1 MTEEPGVLAELRG
14 DLLDRRAPLRGQIY
28 SIVRRLIVTGR
39 LRPGD
44 VVSEPLIANRLGVSR
59 TPVREAVKR
68 LSDEGLIDVYAQSG
82 TFVTDISRNAI
93 EEAFV
98 IRAALELESVARAAR
113 RMDARH
119 AANLTEIMRRHEE
132 NLAENQYADA
142 IDADDEFHRYIAEI
156 NQMRMLWRAV
166 DISKAHMDRGR
177 LLVLPR
183 PGKGEETLLQHGRI
197 LEALIARDVEE
208 ATEAM
213 RSHLGVTRDN
223 ILEQLGDNGPA
234 GRRGAGAHASAL
246 PAAP

>member
-1 MTEEPGVLAELRG
+1 MTEEPGVLTELRG
-14 DLLDRRAPLRGQIY
+14 ELLDRRAPLRGQIY
-28 SIVRRLIVTGR
+28 AIVRRLIVTGR

-44 VVSEPLIANRLGVSR
+44 VVSEPLIAKRLGVSR

-82 TFVTDISRNAI
+82 TFVTDISLQAI

-98 IRAALELESVARAAR
+98 IRAALELESVARAVP

-132 NLAENQYADA
+132 NLAGNQFADA

-183 PGKGEETLLQHGRI
+183 PGQGALTLEQHARI
-197 LEALIARDVEE
+197 LDALIARDVEE
-208 ATEAM
+208 AVEAM
-213 RSHLGVTRDN
+213 RSHLGITLAN
-223 ILEQLGDNGPA
+223 ILEQVGEDGPE
-234 GRRGAGAHASAL
+234 SW
-246 PAAP
+246 PAAEAEAAF

>member
-1 MTEEPGVLAELRG
+1 MTEEPGVLADLNG

-28 SIVRRLIVTGR
+28 GIVRRLIVTGR

-44 VVSEPLIANRLGVSR
+44 AVSEPLIAMRLGVSR

-68 LSDEGLIDVYAQSG
+68 LSDEGLIDVFAQSG
-82 TFVTDISRNAI
+82 TFVTEISRRAI

-113 RMDARH
+113 QMDARH
-119 AANLTEIMRRHEE
+119 AASLTGIMRRHED
-132 NLAENQYADA
+132 NLADGRFADA

-177 LLVLPR
+177 MLVLPE
-183 PGKGEETLLQHGRI
+183 PGKAAQTLRQHARI
-197 LEALIARDVEE
+197 LDALIARDVEE
-208 ATEAM
+208 SVEAM

-223 ILEQLGDNGPA
+223 ILDRLAEDGSVRPPATEPLPA
-234 GRRGAGAHASAL
+234 G
-246 PAAP
+246 